1 MLSTIGVPRAR
12 TYRLRSRAGRA
23 VAIAAAAA
31 VAFSGMVLGTAPPA
45 AAAVENIQFEAPNN
59 NLVPLGNLASRSQR
73 GEVAV
78 SGIGPYTVRGTDKM
92 TGEPYEFVTDVNYNA
107 AQRPAWA
114 REGQERALSYGVF
127 QANVNSDYNGRSGVM
142 QLTSD
147 LQCIDGNNW
156 DGMQAYCSAFGPDVY
171 SKPFDAQLGQAVS
184 FDWAAQNL
192 QDDYEIYAYLVEVD
206 GESFGNPADHTL
218 IAYGRG
224 GTQNWTTTS
233 KVIPE
238 TGTYRFRFVNGSY
251 DRTGGFAL
259 GSNMYIDSVLK
270 LGQANPIAF
279 TQLSDHVATDGAIT
293 VGATAPGGAVTFSTS
308 TTSICAV
315 NGTTVTFTG
324 NVGTCTIVANQAGN
338 GEYVPAEST
347 PRSFRVLAS
356 RTAPVNAGLPFF
368 TGSTTEGSTISF
380 NEGTW
385 LDGGSPITETTAQWT
400 QTVNGAT
407 ATDIPGATGT
417 SCYLVESPGS
427 QLRVNV
433 TKVNAIGDTT
443 SISMPLNGFT
453 CGAPAAPVW
462 AQQSLGD
469 PVVGTPVSVAF
480 TASGAT
486 KPTYSVVDGELPAGL
501 TLNSTTGVVSGTPTA
516 AGAYSFTLRAE
527 NPTGTDDLEVTG
539 TVNAAPGAITG
550 APGQFVV
557 GTTATGAVA
566 ATGTPAPS
574 FTVTAGELPAGVT
587 LDPATGAFTGTPTE
601 AGAYAFTVTASN
613 GIGTA
618 TTREFTGTV
627 EQAPNWS
634 VTVGWSPQVGEA
646 LDVTFTAVGTPTPT
660 YSISSGELPDGL
672 TLDAATGRVTGTP
685 TTPGAYSFIIL
696 ASNTQGTQGLSVS
709 GTVTAAPGAIT
720 GEPGHW
726 VVGAD
731 AIGTL
736 QASGTPAPVYL
747 VTAGKLPQG
756 VSLNP
761 ITGEFSGS
769 PVAAGEYSF
778 TVTASNG
785 IGSTTT
791 REFSGVVDQAPV
803 WDAHE
808 GLALQTGVAVS
819 AIFTATGTPN
829 PTYSILSGALPE
841 GLVLNESTGE
851 ITGTPT
857 TPGSYTV
864 TLGASNGIGDPV
876 PLELTGIVTA
886 APVWVDTTLGGLRVG
901 TAFADGVFAEGTPA
915 ATYAVTA
922 GSLPSGLALNALTGA
937 ITGTPTAS
945 GAFAF
950 TVSASNGVGAA
961 ISHEF
966 TGTVVKSPA
975 HAAGSAVKLPQLQQ
989 GKHFEIDL
997 SEGVDSDPAPTY
1009 RVSSG
1014 LLPEG
1019 VSLDPSTGVLSG
1031 TPLHEGPY
1039 SFIITVDNGTGEPLT
1054 FAFEGYVEAPA
1065 AGAGA
1070 PAAPGSAAA
1079 GAAGSAGSGDAGLAA
1094 TGSDTAPIAALGAM
1108 LLLTA
1113 GLVGGL
1119 TLALRRRRTIG

>member
-1 MLSTIGVPRAR
+1 MLSTIGVPHTR
-12 TYRLRSRAGRA
+12 THRLRSRASRV
-23 VAIAAAAA
+23 VAIAATAAI
-31 VAFSGMVLGTAPPA
+31 AFSGLALGTAQPA
-45 AAAVENIQFEAPNN
+45 QAAVESIQFEAPNN
-59 NLVPLGNLASRSQR
+59 NRVVLGDLASRSQR
-73 GEVAV
+73 GAV
-78 SGIGPYTVRGTDKM
+78 SISGIGPYTVRGTDAKSK
-92 TGEPYEFVTDVNYNA
+92 EPYEFVTDWNYAATNTGWQRESDERNA
-107 AQRPAWA
+107 QMTLGSQSNVSFLNRT
-114 REGQERALSYGVF
+114 GVL
-127 QANVNSDYNGRSGVM
+127 QLNSRGNCDSNNTFGG
-142 QLTSD
+142 LTT
-147 LQCIDGNNW
+147 
-156 DGMQAYCSAFGPDVY
+156 YCSSFGPEVY
-171 SKPFDAQLGQAVS
+171 SQPFTATSGQAVS
-184 FDWAAQNL
+184 FDWAAQRVS
-192 QDDYEIYAYLVEVD
+192 DDYEVYAYLVRVD
-206 GESFGNPADHTL
+206 GQGYGTPEDHTL

-224 GTQNWTTTS
+224 NTQGWTTSS
-233 KVIPE
+233 KKIP
-238 TGTYRFRFVNGSY
+238 TDGTYRFRFVNGTY
-251 DRTGGFAL
+251 DQTGGFAI
-259 GSNMYIDSVLK
+259 GSNMYIDNVLK
-270 LGQANPIAF
+270 LGLANPIDF
-279 TQLSDHVATDGAIT
+279 DQLSDHVVTDGART
-293 VGATAPGGAVTFSTS
+293 VSATAPGGAVTFSTS

-315 NGTTVTFTG
+315 NGSTVTFTG

-338 GEYVPAEST
+338 AEYVPAEST
-347 PRSFRVLAS
+347 ARSFRVLAA
-356 RTAPVNAGLPFF
+356 RTAPVNAGLPYF
-368 TGSTTEGSTISF
+368 TGSLTEGSTISF
-380 NEGTW
+380 DEGTW
-385 LDGGSPITETTAQWT
+385 LDGGSPITETRVQWT
-400 QTVNGAT
+400 QSANGAA
-407 ATDIPGATGT
+407 ATPIAGATGA

-427 QLRVNV
+427 QLRVSV
-433 TKVNAIGDTT
+433 TKVNAIGQTT
-443 SISMPLNGFT
+443 QVSAPLNGFT

-462 AQQSLGD
+462 NQQSLGN

-486 KPTYSVVDGELPAGL
+486 KPTYSVVDGGLPDGL
-501 TLNSTTGVVSGTPTA
+501 TLNATTGVVSGTPTT
-516 AGAYSFTLRAE
+516 AGDYTFTLRAT
-527 NPTGTDDLEVTG
+527 NPTGTDDLMVTG
-539 TVNAAPGAITG
+539 TVNQAPGAITG

-557 GTTATGAVA
+557 GTAAAGAVA
-566 ATGTPAPS
+566 ATGAPAPS
-574 FTVTAGELPAGVT
+574 FTVTAGALPAGVT
-587 LDPATGAFTGTPTE
+587 LDPKTGAFSGTPTE

-646 LDVTFTAVGTPTPT
+646 LDVTFTAAGTPTPT

-1094 TGSDTAPIAALGAM
+1094 TGTDTAPIAALGAM
-1108 LLLTA
+1108 LLLAA

-1119 TLALRRRRTIG
+1119 TLTLRRRRTIG

>member
-1 MLSTIGVPRAR
+1 MLSTIGAPRAR

-31 VAFSGMVLGTAPPA
+31 VAFSGLVLGTAQPA
-45 AAAVENIQFEAPNN
+45 QAAVENIQFEAPKNEP
-59 NLVPLGNLASRSQR
+59 VKLGELASRSQR
-73 GEVAV
+73 GPVAI
-78 SGIGPYTVRGTDKM
+78 SGIGPYTVRGTDSL
-92 TGEPYEFVTDVNYNA
+92 TNEPYEFVTDWNYSANNIGWQRESDERNA
-107 AQRPAWA
+107 QMTLGSQSNVPFLNRT
-114 REGQERALSYGVF
+114 GAL
-127 QANVNSDYNGRSGVM
+127 QLNSNGRCDSGNDFGG
-142 QLTSD
+142 LTT
-147 LQCIDGNNW
+147 
-156 DGMQAYCSAFGPDVY
+156 YCSSFGPEVY
-171 SKPFDAQLGQAVS
+171 SQPFAATSGQAVS
-184 FDWAAQNL
+184 FDWAAQRTG
-192 QDDYEIYAYLVEVD
+192 DDYEIYAYLVRVD
-206 GESFGNPADHTL
+206 GQSYGTPEDHTL

-224 GTQNWTTTS
+224 STQNWTTSS
-233 KVIPE
+233 KTIPAD
-238 TGTYRFRFVNGSY
+238 GTYRFRFVNGTY
-251 DRTGGFAL
+251 DQSGGYVI
-259 GSNMYIDSVLK
+259 GSNMYIDNVLK
-270 LGQANPIAF
+270 LGQANPVDFA
-279 TQLSDHVATDGAIT
+279 QLSDHVATDGAIT
-293 VGATAPGGAVTFSTS
+293 VSATAPGGVVTFSTS

-324 NVGTCTIVANQAGN
+324 TVGTCTIVANQAGS

-347 PRSFRVLAS
+347 AQSFRVLAD

-368 TGSTTEGSTISF
+368 TGSTAEGSTISF
-380 NEGTW
+380 DEGTW
-385 LDGGSPITETTAQWT
+385 LDGGSPITETTVQWT
-400 QTVNGAT
+400 QSVNGAT

-433 TKVNAIGDTT
+433 TKVNAIGKTT
-443 SISMPLNGFT
+443 SSSTPLNGFT

-462 AQQSLGD
+462 VQQSLGD
-469 PVVGTPVSVAF
+469 PVVGTAVSVTF

-486 KPTYSVVDGELPAGL
+486 KPTYSVVAGELPDGL

-550 APGQFVV
+550 TPGQFVV

-601 AGAYAFTVTASN
+601 AGAYAFTVAASN

-627 EQAPNWS
+627 EQAPNWN

-646 LDVTFTAVGTPTPT
+646 LDVTFSADGTPAPT

-672 TLDAATGRVTGTP
+672 TLDGATGRVTGTP

-696 ASNTQGTQGLSVS
+696 ASNTQGTQALSVS

-720 GEPGHW
+720 GDPGHW
-726 VVGAD
+726 IVGTD
-731 AIGTL
+731 AAGTL

-747 VTAGKLPQG
+747 VTSGKLPQG

-769 PVAAGEYSF
+769 PIASGEYSF

-785 IGSTTT
+785 VGTTTT

-803 WDAHE
+803 WNEHT

-819 AIFTATGTPN
+819 TTFTATGTPT

-841 GLVLNESTGE
+841 GLSLNESTGE

-857 TPGSYTV
+857 TAGSYSV

-876 PLELTGIVTA
+876 ALELTGIVTA
-886 APVWVDTTLGGLRVG
+886 APVWVDTTLGSLRVG
-901 TAFADGVFAEGTPA
+901 TEFFDGVFAEGTPA

-922 GSLPSGLALNALTGA
+922 GSLPSGLALNELTGA

-950 TVSASNGVGAA
+950 TISASNGVGEA
-961 ISHEF
+961 ISYEF

-975 HAAGSAVKLPQLQQ
+975 QAPGSAVKLPQLQQ
-989 GKHFEIDL
+989 GKYFEIDL
-997 SEGVDSDPAPTY
+997 SAGIDSDPAATY
-1009 RVSSG
+1009 RVTSG

-1019 VSLDPSTGVLSG
+1019 VSLDPVTGILSG
-1031 TPLHEGPY
+1031 TPMHEGPY
-1039 SFIITVDNGTGEPLT
+1039 SFIITVDNGTGELLT
-1054 FAFEGYVEAPA
+1054 FAFEGYVEAAA
-1065 AGAGA
+1065 AGSAA
-1070 PAAPGSAAA
+1070 PAAPGSAA
-1079 GAAGSAGSGDAGLAA
+1079 GAGSGNAGLAA
-1094 TGSDTAPIAALGAM
+1094 TGADTAPVAALGAM
-1108 LLLTA
+1108 LLLAA
-1113 GLVGGL
+1113 GLIGGL
-1119 TLALRRRRTIG
+1119 TLALRRRRSIG